1 MKSRGGARGWPCT
14 VQVAMSVH
22 PYRLLDNPRELEGA
36 LFISVPS
43 FLSSLPIHPKASPWP
58 QDFRERLRVST
69 GRHLWFYTLVSIQPP
84 IPRTFHVYTASNER
98 PYQTTLPWCAWTM
111 RPSTVRSGAPW
122 KFEVEPQRR
131 SSMTHLLF
139 NPLTQTDR
147 DGHVLL
153 VWQRSAIG
161 VSSRIEVVCPDS
173 LAGWLHERRGL
184 LVVDAIG
191 QRGATGHWHSTPD
204 LWACCVGRSQGIGLR
219 ELKKITARC

>member
-22 PYRLLDNPRELEGA
+22 LYRLLDNPREVEGA

-111 RPSTVRSGAPW
+111 RPSTVRS
-122 KFEVEPQRR
+122 
-131 SSMTHLLF
+131 
-139 NPLTQTDR
+139 DR
-147 DGHVLL
+147 DGHVLR
-153 VWQRSAIG
+153 VPQRSAIG
-161 VSSRIEVVCPDS
+161 VSSRIIEVVCRDS
-173 LAGWLHERRGL
+173 TAGWSDELRGL

-204 LWACCVGRSQGIGLR
+204 LRACYVG
-219 ELKKITARC
+219 LKGYP